1 MLTND
6 KFTHLH
12 LHTQYS
18 LLDGAIRINDL
29 MRYVLTKNMHA
40 VAMTDHGAMFGTIP
54 FYQAAISAG
63 VKPIIGIEC
72 YVASGSRL
80 EKKEGNNREERYH
93 LVLLAENSTGYK
105 NLLKLISKSYTEG
118 FYYKPRIDKEILSE
132 HSKGIIALSSCLHG
146 ELNIHLTRGDFL
158 SADKAAGEYKEI
170 MGADNFFIE
179 LQKHGIEQQEQNNP
193 KLVEIARKHGL
204 PLVATNDCHYLE
216 RNDADAH
223 DVLLCI
229 QTSSLLTDEGRMK
242 MDTRE
247 FFVKSPE
254 EMLHLFSE
262 VPEACQNTVKIAE
275 RCNVAL
281 ETGKLM
287 FPRYQVPEGYDL
299 DSYLK
304 KVAAEGLEKRMP
316 LIQLNNPDMK
326 ESDIRSAYS
335 ERLQEEIAMV
345 CKTGFSGYFLIVWD
359 FISFARNN
367 GIPVGP
373 GRGSGAGSLVAY
385 VMRITDIDPIKYG
398 LLFQRFLNPER
409 VSPPD
414 FDIDFCW
421 RERPRVIEYV
431 RNKYGAESVAQII
444 TFGTLG
450 AKAALKDVARVMSIP
465 FDESNKITKMVPD
478 EINISIEDALAKSPD
493 LSALYKSDSRIKRVV
508 DIAKKLEG
516 LIRHASIHAAG
527 VVISP
532 GPITDHIP
540 LYRGTGDEI
549 TTQYAMNDIE
559 TIGLLKMDFLG
570 LRTLTV
576 INDALELIKS
586 DGAVPPDLDRLPL
599 EDDKV
604 YELFQKGDTS
614 GIFQFE
620 SAGMRDILK
629 KVKPTKFTDLIALN
643 ALYRPGPLG
652 SGMIDDYINRKQ
664 GKVPISYLHP
674 SLEQYLNETY
684 GIIVYQEQVMQ
695 ISSELA
701 GFSLGEADLLRR
713 AMGKKKHDV
722 MEAQEKT
729 FIEGAK
735 KREIK
740 PELAK
745 KIFELM
751 SHFAGYGFNKSHS
764 TAYALLAYQ
773 TAYLKTHYP
782 VFFMSALLT
791 SEKENIEKVAK
802 YIKEC
807 KDMNLEIERPEINNS
822 FSNFTVKNGKI
833 LFGLSAIK
841 NVGPKAVE
849 DIVKKRESGGPFKN
863 IFDFCR
869 RVNFRAVNKR
879 VIEQLISCGAMDA
892 MEFAHRPRA
901 AMMEVLDKAMELG
914 QKLQDEQETGQ
925 LSFFS
930 EVNDD
935 SSFFKSLLPRDFKEW
950 NEKEVLSKEKESLGF
965 YLTGHPLSKFEEDL
979 KRFTSVNLL
988 DARNLNTGDEISVGG
1003 MLLNLTRRFDRNERE
1018 MATASLEDLYSYISV
1033 LIFASIYEKCSS
1045 FLQSEQPV
1053 IIKGKLDKEGNEP
1066 KIIAQEI
1073 TLLSKIKATETKQ
1086 ILIKMMLPGLDDNVI
1101 QSLEHIFMKYRGNS
1115 RVILELVR
1123 PQDIAARVTLNEFFK
1138 VNPSEKF
1145 IKEIEA
1151 VVGEDSIVFLS

>member
-18 LLDGAIRINDL
+18 LLDGAIRIDDL
-29 MRYVLTKNMHA
+29 MKYVLSKGMHA
-40 VAMTDHGAMFGTIP
+40 VAMTDHGAMFGTIQ
-54 FYQAAISAG
+54 FYQTALAAN
-63 VKPIIGIEC
+63 VKPLIGIEC
-72 YVASGSRL
+72 YIIPGSIND
-80 EKKEGNNREERYH
+80 KKEGTAKEDRYH

-118 FYYKPRIDKEILSE
+118 FYYKPRIDKELLSQ
-132 HSKGIIALSSCLHG
+132 HSKGLIALSSCLQG
-146 ELNIHLTRGDFL
+146 ELNIHLTRQDYK
-158 SADKAAGEYKEI
+158 SAYEAAGQYNEI
-170 MGADNFFIE
+170 MGAGNFFIE
-179 LQKHGIEQQEQNNP
+179 LQNHGIDQQYQNNP
-193 KLVEIARKHGL
+193 KLVEIASKQGIQ
-204 PLVATNDCHYLE
+204 LVATNDCHYLE
-216 RNDADAH
+216 KDDSDAH

-229 QTSSLLTDEGRMK
+229 QTSSLLTDEDRMR

-247 FFVKSPE
+247 FYVKSPD

-262 VPEACQNTVKIAE
+262 VPEACANTVRIAE
-275 RCNVAL
+275 RCNVAI
-281 ETGKLM
+281 ETGHLM
-287 FPRYQVPEGYDL
+287 FPKYQPPDNYDL
-299 DSYLK
+299 DGYLQ
-304 KVAAEGLEKRMP
+304 KVANDGLENRMP
-316 LIQLNNPDMK
+316 LIILNNPDKNEETLKK
-326 ESDIRSAYS
+326 EYSDRLDEELAMIR
-335 ERLQEEIAMV
+335 
-345 CKTGFSGYFLIVWD
+345 KTGFSGYFLIVWD

-367 GIPVGP
+367 NIPVGP

-385 VMRITDIDPIKYG
+385 SMRITDIDPIKYG

-409 VSPPD
+409 VTPPD

-421 RERPRVIEYV
+421 RKRPNVIEYV

-450 AKAALKDVARVMSIP
+450 AKAALKDVARVMSIS

-478 EINISIEDALAKSPD
+478 ELNITIEDALSKSPD
-493 LSALYKSDSRIKRVV
+493 LNSLYKTDLRIKRVI

-532 GPITDHIP
+532 GPIMDHIP

-549 TTQYAMNDIE
+549 TTQYPMNDIE

-576 INDALELIKS
+576 INDTLELMRT
-586 DGAVPPDLDRLPL
+586 DGVQSLDLDTLPL
-599 EDDKV
+599 DDENV
-604 YELFQKGDTS
+604 YRLFQRGDTS

-620 SAGMRDILK
+620 SPGMRDILK
-629 KVKPTKFTDLIALN
+629 KVQPTRFTDLIALN

-664 GKVPISYLHP
+664 GKTPISYLHP

-684 GIIVYQEQVMQ
+684 GVIVYQEQVMQ

-722 MEAQEKT
+722 MEAQEKK
-729 FIEGAK
+729 FVEGAK
-735 KREIK
+735 NRGIK

-751 SHFAGYGFNKSHS
+751 SYFAGYGFNKSHS

-773 TAYLKTHYP
+773 TAYLKTNYP
-782 VFFMSALLT
+782 VYFMAALLT
-791 SEKENIEKVAK
+791 SEKENIEKIAK

-807 KDMNLEIERPEINNS
+807 KEMSVEVARPDINHS
-822 FSNFTVKNGKI
+822 FSSFTVRDGKI

-849 DIVKKRESGGPFKN
+849 DIIRAREQDGLFTN

-869 RVNFRAVNKR
+869 RVNLRAANKR
-879 VIEQLISCGAMDA
+879 VIEQLINSGAMD
-892 MEFAHRPRA
+892 FTLKNRA
-901 AMMEVLDKAMELG
+901 ALNFILDKAMELG
-914 QKLQDEQETGQ
+914 QKIQEEQETGQ
-925 LSFFS
+925 TSMF
-930 EVNDD
+930 EEAVDD
-935 SSFFKSLLPRDFKEW
+935 EALFNSIIPKDFKEW
-950 NEKEVLSKEKESLGF
+950 NEKEVLDREKESLGF
-965 YLTGHPLSKFEEDL
+965 YVTGHPLSKFEEDL
-979 KRFTSVNLL
+979 KRFTSVN
-988 DARNLNTGDEISVGG
+988 
-1003 MLLNLTRRFDRNERE
+1003 
-1018 MATASLEDLYSYISV
+1018 
-1033 LIFASIYEKCSS
+1033 
-1045 FLQSEQPV
+1045 
-1053 IIKGKLDKEGNEP
+1053 
-1066 KIIAQEI
+1066 
-1073 TLLSKIKATETKQ
+1073 
-1086 ILIKMMLPGLDDNVI
+1086 
-1101 QSLEHIFMKYRGNS
+1101 
-1115 RVILELVR
+1115 
-1123 PQDIAARVTLNEFFK
+1123 
-1138 VNPSEKF
+1138 
-1145 IKEIEA
+1145 
-1151 VVGEDSIVFLS
+1151 

>member
-1 MLTND
+1 MLAND
-6 KFTHLH
+6 KFIHLH

-29 MRYVLTKNMHA
+29 MKYVLNKNMHA

-54 FYQAAISAG
+54 FYQTALSAG
-63 VKPIIGIEC
+63 VKPIIGVEC

-80 EKKEGNNREERYH
+80 QKNEGNQREERYH

-105 NLLKLISKSYTEG
+105 NLLKLVSKSYTEG
-118 FYYKPRIDKEILSE
+118 FYYKPRIDKEILAE
-132 HSKGIIALSSCLHG
+132 HSKGLIAMSSCLHG
-146 ELNIHLTRGDFL
+146 ELNMHLTRGDYGA
-158 SADKAAGEYKEI
+158 ADKAAAEYKDI
-170 MGADNFFIE
+170 MGSENFFVE
-179 LQKHGIEQQEQNNP
+179 LQDHGIEQEAQNNP
-193 KLVEIARKHGL
+193 KLVEIARRHNL
-204 PLVATNDCHYLE
+204 QLVATNDCHYLE

-229 QTSSLLTDEGRMK
+229 QTGSLLTDEGRMR

-247 FFVKSPE
+247 FYVKSPE
-254 EMLHLFSE
+254 EMLQLFSE
-262 VPEACQNTVKIAE
+262 VPDACKNTVHIAE

-281 ETGKLM
+281 ETGKIM
-287 FPRYQVPEGYDL
+287 FPQYQVPEGYDL

-304 KVAAEGLEKRMP
+304 KVASDGLEERMP
-316 LIQLNNPDMK
+316 IIKLNNP
-326 ESDIRSAYS
+326 ELSETDIRKAYN
-335 ERLQEEIAMV
+335 ERLIEEIAMIR
-345 CKTGFSGYFLIVWD
+345 KTGFSGYFLIVWD
-359 FISFARNN
+359 FISYARTNK
-367 GIPVGP
+367 IPVGP

-385 VMRITDIDPIKYG
+385 SMRITDIDPIKYG

-409 VSPPD
+409 VTPPD

-431 RNKYGAESVAQII
+431 RNKYGADSVAQII

-478 EINISIEDALAKSPD
+478 EINITIEDALAKSPE
-493 LSALYKSDSRIKRVV
+493 LSSLYKSDSRIKKVV

-532 GPITDHIP
+532 GPIWDHIP

-576 INDALELIKS
+576 INDALELIRN
-586 DGAVPPDLDRLPL
+586 DGGEPPDLDRLPL
-599 EDDKV
+599 DDEEV
-604 YELFQKGDTS
+604 YKLFQNGDTS

-684 GIIVYQEQVMQ
+684 GVIVYQEQVMQ

-722 MEAQEKT
+722 MDAQEKA
-729 FIEGAK
+729 FVEGAK

-740 PELAK
+740 PELSK

-751 SHFAGYGFNKSHS
+751 SYFAGYGFNKSHS

-773 TAYLKTHYP
+773 TAYLKTHFPEY
-782 VFFMSALLT
+782 FMSALLT

-807 KDMNLEIERPEINNS
+807 KDLKLQIERPGINVS
-822 FSNFTVKNGKI
+822 FSDFIVKNGKI

-849 DIVKKRESGGPFKN
+849 DIVNKRESGGPFKS

-869 RVNFRAVNKR
+869 RVNMRAVNKR
-879 VIEQLISCGAMDA
+879 VIEQLIASGAMDM

-901 AMMEVLDKAMELG
+901 AMIQVLDKAMELG
-914 QKLQDEQETGQ
+914 QKLQDEQESGQ
-925 LSFFS
+925 ISFFS
-930 EVNDD
+930 EVGDD
-935 SSFFKSLLPRDFKEW
+935 ASLFTSLLPKDFKEW
-950 NEKEVLSKEKESLGF
+950 NEKEVLTKEKESLGF
-965 YLTGHPLSKFEEDL
+965 YLTGHPLSKFEDDL
-979 KRFTSVNLL
+979 KRFTSINLS
-988 DARNLNTGDEISVGG
+988 DAKNLNTGDEITVGG
-1003 MLLNLTRRFDRNERE
+1003 ILLNITRRFDRNERE

-1033 LIFASIYEKCSS
+1033 LIFASTYEKCSS
-1045 FLQSEQPV
+1045 CLQSDQPV

-1066 KIIAQEI
+1066 KLIAQDI
-1073 TLLSKIKATETKQ
+1073 SLLSKIKASETKQ
-1086 ILIKMMLPGLDDNVI
+1086 ILIKMMLPGLDDKVI
-1101 QSLEHIFMKYRGNS
+1101 QSLERIFTKYRGNS
-1115 RVILELVR
+1115 RVTLELVR
-1123 PQDIAARVTLNEFFK
+1123 PQDMAARVTLNEFFK
-1138 VNPSEKF
+1138 VNPTEKF
-1145 IKEIEA
+1145 IKEIECI
-1151 VVGEDSIVFLS
+1151 VGENSVVFLN